1 MIKTYKSPP
10 TPKDESP
17 ATKSEIAALLETVR
31 VSIEAKVVAEVAKVE
46 PKP

>member
-1 MIKTYKSPP
+1 MIKTYTSPP
-10 TPKDESP
+10 TSNDESP
-17 ATKSEIAALLETVR
+17 ASQSVFAALLETVR